1 MSTIAEVALP
11 AAEFALHET
20 LETVPDIQFEI
31 ERVVAH
37 ETDRVMPFVWA
48 TDEGIDRDALEEAL
62 ADDPSVENV
71 TELAAF
77 DDEWLYRMEW
87 VADIHV
93 VLHVLLEQEGT
104 ILNADG
110 RNDEWHLRILFP
122 DRDSLSATY
131 DFCTDEDLTM
141 TVESIHELDGEH
153 RDQYGLTETQHETL
167 ITAVEEG
174 YFDIPQNATL
184 DDLAGELDIS
194 HQALSERLHRGHK
207 TLIENALIIGRMGR

>member
-1 MSTIAEVALP
+1 MSTIAAVALP

>member
-1 MSTIAEVALP
+1 MSTIAEVTLP

-20 LETVPDIQFEI
+20 LEAVPDAQFEI

-48 TDEGIDRDALEEAL
+48 TGEGIDREALDEAL

-77 DDEWLYRMEW
+77 DKEWFYRMEW

-93 VLHVLLEQEGT
+93 VLHILLEQDGT
-104 ILNADG
+104 ILNANG

-122 DRDSLSATY
+122 DRESLSATY
-131 DFCTDEDLTM
+131 DFCTEEDLTM
-141 TVESIHELDGEH
+141 TVESIYDLDGEH
-153 RDQYGLTETQHETL
+153 RDRYGLTKTQHETL
-167 ITAVEEG
+167 ITAVEAG
-174 YFDIPQNATL
+174 YFDIPQEATL

-207 TLIENALIIGRMGR
+207 TLIENALIVGRMGR